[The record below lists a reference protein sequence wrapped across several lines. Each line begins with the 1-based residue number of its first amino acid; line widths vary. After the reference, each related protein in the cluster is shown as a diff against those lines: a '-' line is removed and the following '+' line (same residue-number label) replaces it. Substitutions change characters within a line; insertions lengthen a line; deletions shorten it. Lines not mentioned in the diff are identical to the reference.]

1 MNVHMELGYLIL
13 EYALKIFAIL
23 YTLGLP
29 FYIYM
34 TIEKLKNNDL

>member
-1 MNVHMELGYLIL
+1 MKLGNLIL
-13 EYALKIFAIL
+13 EYALKTFAIL

-34 TIEKLKNNDL
+34 LIEKFKKNDL